1 MDKKRLVLIII
12 FLSVCLL
19 LGTMLYILFYKK
31 GPLAPPPSS
40 PTTTQKKA
48 GELPSAGDRKLTE
61 QQKGATTLPSTT
73 GQRAGT
79 TSRAEKQ
86 KLKVEQVVQNSVVS
100 PSVDANG
107 TVKFYNKQDGHF
119 YRMNSKGEMELMSD
133 QVFFNVENVVWS
145 PKDEKSIIEYPD
157 GSNIY
162 YNFNEK
168 KQVTLPKHW
177 EAFSFQSDGVAI
189 AAKSDGLSP
198 ENKWIVTSDPDG
210 KNIKLIEN
218 MGENGKKVDIKW
230 SPNQQII
237 GTSLTGDVRGND
249 RQEVLFVGLH
259 GENFQSMVIE
269 GRGFENSWSP
279 TGEKMLY
286 SVYSARSD
294 FKPELWVVD
303 AQPGTIGNERKLLGI
318 NTWPEKCA
326 YASDD
331 RTLYCGVPKNL
342 ATGAGIAPAVAEETY
357 DEFYKIDT
365 QTGTK
370 TQLNVESNGPL
381 VDKMFLGED
390 GKTMYFTD
398 KHRPGIFKIA
408 TE

>member
-12 FLSVCLL
+12 FLLVCLT
-19 LGTMLYILFYKK
+19 LGTLMYFVFFKKTPIL
-31 GPLAPPPSS
+31 S
-40 PTTTQKKA
+40 PDGKTTTSQKKA
-48 GELPSAGDRKLTE
+48 GELPSAGDRKAGETA
-61 QQKGATTLPSTT
+61 KGSTNLPSTG

-79 TSRAEKQ
+79 AQ
-86 KLKVEQVVQNSVVS
+86 KAAKPKIKVEQVVQNGVVS
-100 PSVDANG
+100 PSVAGDG
-107 TVKFYNKQDGHF
+107 SVKFYNKQDGHF
-119 YRMNSKGEMELMSD
+119 YKMNAAGKMELMTD
-133 QVFFNVENVVWS
+133 QVFFNVQNVVWS

-177 EAFSFQSDGVAI
+177 ESFSFQTDGVSI

-210 KNIKLIEN
+210 KNIKLIEH

-237 GTSLTGDVRGND
+237 GTSLTGDVLGND

-259 GENFQSMVIE
+259 NENFRSMVVE
-269 GRGFENSWSP
+269 GRGFQSSWSP
-279 TGEKMLY
+279 KGDKMLY

-303 AQPGTIGNERKLLGI
+303 AQPGTIGNERKLLGV

-326 YASDD
+326 YADD

-342 ATGAGIAPAVAEETY
+342 PTGAGIAPAVAEETY

-365 QTGTK
+365 QTGIK
-370 TQLNVESNGPL
+370 TQVNVENSGPV

-398 KHRPGIFKIA
+398 KQRPGIFKVQVQ
-408 TE
+408 